1 MYLITDVWKLAN
13 QFMDNPRYVSID
25 ENAIDMVAGSV
36 ARHHEQEH
44 FGIGALWGYPK
55 CIDSSHPRAFYEL
68 FLYEIIANSVNY
80 CYWYGKHDI
89 RPNGSDSP
97 KMCRLLDDS
106 FGVLTKLK
114 ELSSYS
120 RQHELEIIIDQFTG
134 NLTEERFPLLD
145 HRIRHLNEVAIR
157 RDLTSHIDN
166 CIRANCFSVESWLEY
181 LVMAFPGYGKD
192 LFLKRAFL
200 FIIQMY
206 RRLGLFKDE
215 IHKIPV
221 PADYQIPK
229 MLRMLGCIKY
239 NYPLDSMVNDGRLIP
254 EGSLLECEIRAA
266 TIVVCKKIADL
277 AGCSCADV
285 DTYLFAN
292 RKTCRDP
299 FHLTVTTNY

>member
-1 MYLITDVWKLAN
+1 
-13 QFMDNPRYVSID
+13 
-25 ENAIDMVAGSV
+25 
-36 ARHHEQEH
+36 
-44 FGIGALWGYPK
+44 
-55 CIDSSHPRAFYEL
+55 
-68 FLYEIIANSVNY
+68 
-80 CYWYGKHDI
+80 
-89 RPNGSDSP
+89 
-97 KMCRLLDDS
+97 
-106 FGVLTKLK
+106 
-114 ELSSYS
+114 
-120 RQHELEIIIDQFTG
+120 
-134 NLTEERFPLLD
+134 
-145 HRIRHLNEVAIR
+145 
-157 RDLTSHIDN
+157 
-166 CIRANCFSVESWLEY
+166 
-181 LVMAFPGYGKD
+181 MAFPGYGKD

-239 NYPLDSMVNDGRLIP
+239 NYPLDLMVADGRLIS